1 MNPPKTLVH
10 LTYTPLQGGINLV
23 ACLGDGA
30 RYKINGAVLSHPG
43 FQLTGEPSA
52 VTCAAC
58 RKSVVFEEIQGR
70 FPR

>member
-10 LTYTPLQGGINLV
+10 LTYTPPTGGINLV

-30 RYKINGAVLSHPG
+30 RYKVMGATLSHPG

-52 VTCAAC
+52 VTCQAC
-58 RKSVVFEEIQGR
+58 RKSDVFQEIEKR
-70 FPR
+70 FPK